1 MQGDELENSS
11 DEESKK
17 ISLKNKNSARRYRK
31 ISTSN
36 ESKRKKKLAV
46 IPTSYEEL
54 KKKTDAGVIPET
66 IYYRASSNSM
76 YIPSITADMIQ
87 DDGKNLTVE
96 TSSDE
101 YFKYA
106 RARQTTKSDHAEPEK
121 VFQIIEAVR
130 KRPGLVSFQFLI
142 IFFIPVIW
150 DQRLICHQ
158 NINLIRRAWQDLDTE
173 IGIDEEYPLARR
185 KQIWKSK
192 KDYYSY
198 AYNSETL
205 GKWTYTSAME
215 FYQPMVNFRT
225 TVCLRPTILVKT
237 GESPSMNLFDKVVL
251 ADKNIQCT
259 ASDKLNV
266 LTFILKSLHD
276 TGMADVGMME
286 SHGKRILEIF
296 ETNVDEA
303 IINATFDNSH
313 DEYYNLV

>member
-1 MQGDELENSS
+1 M
-11 DEESKK
+11 
-17 ISLKNKNSARRYRK
+17 
-31 ISTSN
+31 
-36 ESKRKKKLAV
+36 
-46 IPTSYEEL
+46 
-54 KKKTDAGVIPET
+54 
-66 IYYRASSNSM
+66 
-76 YIPSITADMIQ
+76 
-87 DDGKNLTVE
+87 TVE

-205 GKWTYTSAME
+205 GKWTYT
-215 FYQPMVNFRT
+215 R
-225 TVCLRPTILVKT
+225 
-237 GESPSMNLFDKVVL
+237 
-251 ADKNIQCT
+251 
-259 ASDKLNV
+259 
-266 LTFILKSLHD
+266 FI
-276 TGMADVGMME
+276 
-286 SHGKRILEIF
+286 
-296 ETNVDEA
+296 N
-303 IINATFDNSH
+303 
-313 DEYYNLV
+313 